1 MIISP
6 QNEYA
11 GVLFVTGLCYMHTVY
26 YESATLSLS
35 LSLYHNTLGIPLTMH
50 THDVPVM
57 SHLSKCRFP
66 CRPSLT
72 SVLFAVPLVVL
83 GFWLLSSSVSI
94 LCSTAS
100 RSTFCRADVKWDHL
114 ANFYW
119 AMWACMEVW
128 LYDAYIEGK
137 WKKIGLFSSKL
148 NFVPLTNPMG
158 LSNFNGVL
166 SLFVHGVGGLMLH
179 ISPTTC
185 DKQNSMGTV
194 HTGVV

>member
-1 MIISP
+1 MLIISP

-83 GFWLLSSSVSI
+83 GFGFCPP
-94 LCSTAS
+94 LC
-100 RSTFCRADVKWDHL
+100 
-114 ANFYW
+114 
-119 AMWACMEVW
+119 
-128 LYDAYIEGK
+128 LYC
-137 WKKIGLFSSKL
+137 
-148 NFVPLTNPMG
+148 VPLPRALHFAGPM
-158 LSNFNGVL
+158 SNETTLLIFTEQCEHAWKYD
-166 SLFVHGVGGLMLH
+166 FMML
-179 ISPTTC
+179 T
-185 DKQNSMGTV
+185 
-194 HTGVV
+194 